1 MKEAYDII
9 LNKYGEEKAKLLFE
23 INAENIIKDED

>member
-9 LNKYGEEKAKLLFE
+9 LNKYGEERAKLLFE
-23 INAENIIKDED
+23 INTENIIKDED